1 MTKRI
6 EAAAHAKTTPPGI
19 SKESSVAASA
29 QGRGVLAR
37 RDLAK
42 RRHRRAYES
51 LERVDSAA
59 AALARDALKFWRD
72 AVRGGHRGPDRAD
85 EVRQS
90 DLERDVWGPRR
101 RPLGVPGPLRLLEH
115 AARLPRAAHW
125 RT

>member
-6 EAAAHAKTTPPGI
+6 EAAAHAKTTPSRI
-19 SKESSVAASA
+19 SKESSVAAST
-29 QGRGVLAR
+29 RG

-42 RRHRRAYES
+42 RRRRRAYES

-59 AALARDALKFWRD
+59 AALARDALKFRRD

-101 RPLGVPGPLRLLEH
+101 RPLGVPGPPRLLEH